1 MPAPARTRRVLAS
14 VLSAAALLVGGLV
27 AATPSVAADGL
38 DPVLLGTQQRL
49 DPALLDAQR
58 GTGGVVQPYAT
69 IEGEEEFCRWLTGV
83 YVNHPTYYTV
93 RVYNCRQTDIFVKAV
108 YLNGTFGTCVLV
120 PARHSRHL
128 GGSVVKPVDNAQIC

>member
-1 MPAPARTRRVLAS
+1 MRTPARTRRALVS
-14 VLSAAALLVGGLV
+14 VLSAL
-27 AATPSVAADGL
+27 T
-38 DPVLLGTQQRL
+38 LLGGGIAAAAPAVAGDRL
-49 DPALLDAQR
+49 DPALLEVQT
-58 GTGGVVQPYAT
+58 GTGGVVRPFAT
-69 IEGEEEFCRWLTGV
+69 IEGEEEFCKWLTGV

-128 GGSVVKPVDNAQIC
+128 GGSVVKPIDDAQIC

>member
-1 MPAPARTRRVLAS
+1 MPARARTRRALVS
-14 VLSAAALLVGGLV
+14 VLSGVTLLVGGLA
-27 AATPSVAADGL
+27 AATPSVAADGIEPL
-38 DPVLLGTQQRL
+38 PLGTQRL
-49 DPALLDAQR
+49 DPGLLSSPR
-58 GTGGVVQPYAT
+58 GTGGVVQPFAT

-108 YLNGTFGTCVLV
+108 YLNGTYGTCVLV
-120 PARHSRHL
+120 PARSSRHL

>member
-1 MPAPARTRRVLAS
+1 MRTPARTRRALVS
-14 VLSAAALLVGGLV
+14 VLSAL
-27 AATPSVAADGL
+27 T
-38 DPVLLGTQQRL
+38 LLGGGIAAAAPVRRPRDRL
-49 DPALLDAQR
+49 DPALLEVQR
-58 GTGGVVQPYAT
+58 GTGGVVQPFAT
-69 IEGEEEFCRWLTGV
+69 IENEEEFCKWLTGV

-128 GGSVVKPVDNAQIC
+128 GGSVVKPIDDAQIC

>member
-1 MPAPARTRRVLAS
+1 MQP
-14 VLSAAALLVGGLV
+14 
-27 AATPSVAADGL
+27 
-38 DPVLLGTQQRL
+38 
-49 DPALLDAQR
+49 
-58 GTGGVVQPYAT
+58 GTGGVVQPFAT

-93 RVYNCRQTDIFVKAV
+93 RVYNCRHTDIFVKAV

-128 GGSVVKPVDNAQIC
+128 GGSVVKPIDDAQIC

>member
-1 MPAPARTRRVLAS
+1 MRTPARTRRALVS
-14 VLSAAALLVGGLV
+14 VLSALTLLGGGIAA
-27 AATPSVAADGL
+27 AEPSVAGD
-38 DPVLLGTQQRL
+38 RL
-49 DPALLDAQR
+49 DPALLEVQT
-58 GTGGVVQPYAT
+58 GTGGVVRPFAT
-69 IEGEEEFCRWLTGV
+69 IEGEEEFCKWLTGV

-128 GGSVVKPVDNAQIC
+128 GGSVVKPIDDAQIC

>member
-1 MPAPARTRRVLAS
+1 MPARARTRRALVS
-14 VLSAAALLVGGLV
+14 VLSGVALLAGGLA
-27 AATPSVAADGL
+27 AATPSVAADGIEPL
-38 DPVLLGTQQRL
+38 PLGTQRL
-49 DPALLDAQR
+49 DPTLPGSPR
-58 GTGGVVQPYAT
+58 GTGGVVQPFAT
-69 IEGEEEFCRWLTGV
+69 IEGEEEFCRWLTGL

-120 PARHSRHL
+120 PARSSRHL

>member
-1 MPAPARTRRVLAS
+1 MPTPARARRALVS
-14 VLSAAALLVGGLV
+14 VLSALALLVGAVV
-27 AATPSVAADGL
+27 AAGPSVAAD
-38 DPVLLGTQQRL
+38 RL
-49 DPALLDAQR
+49 DPAPLQPQR

-69 IEGEEEFCRWLTGV
+69 IEGEEAFCKWLTGI

-93 RVYNCRQTDIFVKAV
+93 RVYNCRRTDVFVKAV

-128 GGSVVKPVDNAQIC
+128 GGSVVKPIDDAQIC

>member
-1 MPAPARTRRVLAS
+1 MPAPAWTRRVLVS
-14 VLSAAALLVGGLV
+14 VLSTVALLVGGLG
-27 AATPSVAADGL
+27 AASPSVAADGL
-38 DPVLLGTQQRL
+38 DPVPLGTQRL
-49 DPALLDAQR
+49 DPTLLDAPR
-58 GTGGVVQPYAT
+58 GSGGVVQPFAT

-120 PARHSRHL
+120 PARSSRHL

>member
-1 MPAPARTRRVLAS
+1 MRTPARTRRALVA
-14 VLSAAALLVGGLV
+14 VLSTLTLLGGGIAAA
-27 AATPSVAADGL
+27 APSVAGD
-38 DPVLLGTQQRL
+38 RL
-49 DPALLDAQR
+49 DPALLEVQT
-58 GTGGVVQPYAT
+58 GTGGVVRPFAT
-69 IEGEEEFCRWLTGV
+69 IEGEEEFCKWLTGV

-128 GGSVVKPVDNAQIC
+128 GGSVVKPIDDAQIC

>member
-1 MPAPARTRRVLAS
+1 MRTPARTRRALVS
-14 VLSAAALLVGGLV
+14 VLSALTLLGGGIAA
-27 AATPSVAADGL
+27 AAPSVAGD
-38 DPVLLGTQQRL
+38 RL
-49 DPALLDAQR
+49 DPALLEVQT
-58 GTGGVVQPYAT
+58 GTGGVVRPFAT
-69 IEGEEEFCRWLTGV
+69 IEGEEEFCKWLTGV

-128 GGSVVKPVDNAQIC
+128 GGSVVKPIDDAQIC